1 MAYQQAQIA
10 VTKTE
15 DFEQLKSA
23 LERIFNSAA
32 LEKFYSKLQSR
43 TVYARE
49 FEKIV
54 DLGIL
59 ESVDGGLAKSGKTA
73 KQLYAALT
81 VSDQALMREFYLER
95 IEKVDAND
103 NAPEER
109 ERGITI
115 ATAHVEYETP
125 NRHYAHVDCPGH
137 ADYIK
142 NMITGAAQMD
152 GAILVVA
159 ATDGP
164 MPQTREHVLLAR
176 QVGVPC

>member
-23 LERIFNSAA
+23 LERIFRSAA
-32 LEKFYSKLQSR
+32 LEKFYGKLQSR

-59 ESVDGGLAKSGKTA
+59 ESADSGLAKSGKSA
-73 KQLYAALT
+73 KALCESLT

-95 IEKVDAND
+95 IEQVDKKLREKYKKVY
-103 NAPEER
+103 R
-109 ERGITI
+109 
-115 ATAHVEYETP
+115 Y
-125 NRHYAHVDCPGH
+125 Y
-137 ADYIK
+137 
-142 NMITGAAQMD
+142 
-152 GAILVVA
+152 
-159 ATDGP
+159 
-164 MPQTREHVLLAR
+164 
-176 QVGVPC
+176 